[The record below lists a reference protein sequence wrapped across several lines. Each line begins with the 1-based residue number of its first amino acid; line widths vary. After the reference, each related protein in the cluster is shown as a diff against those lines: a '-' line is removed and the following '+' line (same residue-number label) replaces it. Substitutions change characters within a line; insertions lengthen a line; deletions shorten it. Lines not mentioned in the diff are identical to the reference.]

1 MIVWLASYPRSGNT
15 LLRQVLK
22 CCFNRDS
29 YEDLGPVSGEVPG
42 PWKETD
48 VPREVRALWGH
59 RESSEDRET
68 FYRRCTLSPEV
79 VFVKTHESPSDDQK
93 AIYIVRDGRLALDSF
108 VAFQDHYHPGDSTF
122 QSLLFGDHRFG
133 SWSDH
138 YRCWAERSDA
148 QTLVVRFEELVAA
161 PPDLLARLAQ
171 FLGHDGPVQPWVNPQ
186 ARLRQA
192 QPAFYREGRAAWNR
206 GPLWTDFNLRLFFS
220 LHGRTM
226 LELGYAD
233 QEEVERHAFPT
244 GSSESG
250 LIEFIRGV
258 TARRWEMQ
266 RECDLRERCSRDL
279 KQTCEDRLGLI
290 RELEQTCAER
300 LELIHRLSD
309 ECEQRLQ
316 LLNQHTASREPAAKA
331 A

>member
-22 CCFNRDS
+22 CCFDRES
-29 YEDLGPVSGEVPG
+29 YEDLGPVAAEAPG
-42 PWKETD
+42 PWKDTE
-48 VPREVRALWGH
+48 VPGDVRALWGH
-59 RESSEDRET
+59 RESSEDRDT
-68 FYRRCTLSPEV
+68 FYERCTQSAEV

-93 AIYIVRDGRLALDSF
+93 AIYIIRDGRLALESF
-108 VAFQDHYHPGDSTF
+108 VAFQDHYHPGDSTC

-138 YRCWAERSDA
+138 YRRWLERSDG
-148 QTLVVRFEELVAA
+148 QTLVVRFEELVEAS
-161 PPDLLARLAQ
+161 PDLLARLAQ
-171 FLGHDGPVQPWVNPQ
+171 FIGHDGPVQPWVNPQ

-206 GPLWTDFNLRLFFS
+206 GPLWTDFNLKLFFS

-226 LELGYAD
+226 VELGYAD
-233 QEEVERHAFPT
+233 QADVERHAFPADSCE
-244 GSSESG
+244 GG
-250 LIEFIRGV
+250 LIEFSRGV
-258 TARRWEMQ
+258 TARRWELQ
-266 RECDLRERCSRDL
+266 RECDLREACSRGL
-279 KQTCEDRLGLI
+279 KQTCEDRLALI
-290 RELEQTCAER
+290 HDLEQTCAER
-300 LELIHRLSD
+300 LDLIHRLSD

-316 LLNQHTASREPAAKA
+316 LLHQQRASLEPAAKA